1 MISLWKTL
9 RRLQR
14 KVVSIKDAATGE
26 VLAKKEKE
34 SIARDTNLP
43 NKHTKTI
50 SSEITRSTCNS
61 IMCVYDRV

>member
-9 RRLQR
+9 RHLQR

-50 SSEITRSTCNS
+50 SNEITRST
-61 IMCVYDRV
+61 